1 VTRRPGVRTSGL
13 FVWWVGKIIGLIEK
27 PVISG
32 KVVVVTVLIEA
43 LSKSFGFKP
52 LNLSHF

>member
-1 VTRRPGVRTSGL
+1 M
-13 FVWWVGKIIGLIEK
+13 IGLIEK